1 MQATENLIAERG
13 ALPYGVRLFYSPYRI
28 FQGSAKIIGF
38 LLTEYIKT
46 GYYTIIIHGGDTM
59 TVFDFDNTIYDGE
72 SGFDFFLYYL
82 KKYPK
87 EVAKYTPKFAE
98 AFFKYKTGKLTI
110 SEVINDYGYILK
122 ECCAKFDNIE
132 EEISIFWDEHE
143 NKIKSFYDKIRKD
156 DDVILSA
163 CPTVILKEI
172 CRRVGIKNF
181 IGTEVDIETGDIHG
195 ICYREGKI
203 KMFKEIYG
211 DVEIDEFYT
220 DSINDKPF
228 MDIARDV
235 YFVTGDRI
243 EKFKYNGVY
252 LRELK

>member
-1 MQATENLIAERG
+1 MERN
-13 ALPYGVRLFYSPYRI
+13 YFY
-28 FQGSAKIIGF
+28 K
-38 LLTEYIKT
+38 
-46 GYYTIIIHGGDTM
+46 
-59 TVFDFDNTIYDGE
+59 NW
-72 SGFDFFLYYL
+72 LYYL

-203 KMFKEIYG
+203 KMFKDIYG
-211 DVEIDEFYT
+211 NVEIDEFYT

-243 EKFKYNGVY
+243 EKLKYNGVY

>member
-1 MQATENLIAERG
+1 
-13 ALPYGVRLFYSPYRI
+13 
-28 FQGSAKIIGF
+28 
-38 LLTEYIKT
+38 
-46 GYYTIIIHGGDTM
+46 M

-163 CPTVILKEI
+163 CPTVILKQT
-172 CRRVGIKNF
+172 CR
-181 IGTEVDIETGDIHG
+181 H
-195 ICYREGKI
+195 
-203 KMFKEIYG
+203 
-211 DVEIDEFYT
+211 
-220 DSINDKPF
+220 
-228 MDIARDV
+228 
-235 YFVTGDRI
+235 
-243 EKFKYNGVY
+243 
-252 LRELK
+252 